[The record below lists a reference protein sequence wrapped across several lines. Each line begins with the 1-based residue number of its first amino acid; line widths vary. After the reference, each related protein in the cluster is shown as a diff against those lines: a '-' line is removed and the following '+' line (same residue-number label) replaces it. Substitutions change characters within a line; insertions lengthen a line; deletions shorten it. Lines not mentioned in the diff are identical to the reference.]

1 MSYECA
7 GGSLKLKGVSEK
19 SIKKKKKKSK
29 SDLKVK
35 ILQYTYNIWYYVRSI
50 KLIEY

>member
-29 SDLKVK
+29 SDLKVNFYGK
-35 ILQYTYNIWYYVRSI
+35 NML
-50 KLIEY
+50 LC